1 MELDWCDT
9 GRTTIQFLEVYRVFN
24 RVRNGSKRMSFCV
37 RNGSVTPREE
47 SFAKQTQVML
57 FGGWSADDVT
67 AQAYP
72 VSIKLVRYSG
82 VTRGKRC
89 FEIIV

>member
-1 MELDWCDT
+1 M
-9 GRTTIQFLEVYRVFN
+9 
-24 RVRNGSKRMSFCV
+24 VRNGSERLKKDVFSV

-89 FEIIV
+89 FKFKVEFPTAWMVGGGVQITT